1 MKANPQSTAQDL
13 RLTALSEFE
22 IRNSKTESLATKS
35 EPRISQSKM
44 AISPLRFS
52 KSKIRNPQSAILSFV
67 LVLLFPL
74 PGFSQEP
81 KDANVQPRAP
91 KAEFVNPP
99 SPEAVAA
106 NTPAVTPTILPPAPP
121 KSGDVLA
128 SASSKAQKDLDAAL
142 RELTATREK
151 IAGEKV
157 PMSQALSKA
166 EDDLAIA
173 RKQLETAQRTR
184 DLRNLDQS
192 TLKAEIKQRED
203 ENMYMLNLLNE
214 FSRNFG
220 EKGLHIT
227 ERTGHREKLDL
238 AKAAHENTT
247 ATREDKYQHSFAV
260 VEAALTRL
268 EDLMGGVTYPGA
280 ALDAKGG
287 LVEGKFAQ
295 VGPMVLFSN
304 PDGSVAGFA
313 SEAKGSKEPV
323 VKGAE
328 HSKLFGASFAA
339 LTSGQEGVIPS
350 DFTMGQALRN
360 LSNKNSIVR
369 TFIHGGPIMWPM
381 LFVAIAAVIVSLERT
396 LFIFM
401 ENRRRNESQVEQI
414 FSLVEKGDRPG
425 AIRIA
430 ESSTDYVARVL
441 GFALAHAE
449 LSISQAISKAS
460 AQEIQRFTRG
470 LPILDTIIT
479 AAPLLGLLGTVV
491 GMMNTF
497 SMMGGDEL
505 GAPAAITGGI
515 AEGLIATAFGLLIAI
530 ACLFPNSYL
539 NAKVETVQHEV
550 DDAGRR
556 LDLLLLAQKSF
567 QAHAAYSPA
576 LTSSTPPTSPR
587 TGSPPAPPPPTV
599 PSSSPAVSP
608 LLSPPLTAVPP
619 SQAAPPLPTSIRS
632 VPAIGKAKPTPVL
645 PTPPVSGIP
654 PKKKLGFPNLLGLLK
669 PKAPKPAGPAQGA
682 S

>member
-1 MKANPQSTAQDL
+1 MGDGHSKIKNP
-13 RLTALSEFE
+13 
-22 IRNSKTESLATKS
+22 
-35 EPRISQSKM
+35 
-44 AISPLRFS
+44 
-52 KSKIRNPQSAILSFV
+52 KSKIFPPQSPILYPQFLLSFF
-67 LVLLFPL
+67 LVLALGLAGPASAQQ
-74 PGFSQEP
+74 PT
-81 KDANVQPRAP
+81 DANVQPRAP

-106 NTPAVTPTILPPAPP
+106 NTPSPTPTVLPPIPP

-128 SASSKAQKDLDAAL
+128 SASTKARADLDAAL
-142 RELTATREK
+142 KELTATRER

-157 PMSQALSKA
+157 PLSQALSKA
-166 EDDLAIA
+166 EDELAIA

-192 TLKAEIKQRED
+192 SLKAEIKQRED
-203 ENMYMLNLLNE
+203 ENTYMLNLLNE
-214 FSRNFG
+214 FCRNFG
-220 EKGLHIT
+220 EKGLHIS
-227 ERTGHREKLDL
+227 ERKTHREKLEL

-247 ATREDKYQHSFAV
+247 ASREDKFQHSFAV

-268 EDLMGGVTYPGA
+268 EDLMGGVTYSGV

-313 SEAKGSKEPV
+313 SEAKGSKETV
-323 VKGAE
+323 LKGAE
-328 HSKLFGASFAA
+328 HAQVFGGAFASLVSKG
-339 LTSGQEGVIPS
+339 EGMIPS

-360 LSNKNSIVR
+360 LTNKNSIVR

-414 FSLVEKGDRPG
+414 FSLVENGDRPG
-425 AIRIA
+425 AIRVA

-460 AQEIQRFTRG
+460 ALEIQRFTRG

-479 AAPLLGLLGTVV
+479 AAPLLGLLGTVT

-505 GAPAAITGGI
+505 GAPTAITGGI

-556 LDLLLLAQKSF
+556 LDLLLLAQKTF
-567 QAHAAYSPA
+567 HG
-576 LTSSTPPTSPR
+576 TGGHGFPPP
-587 TGSPPAPPPPTV
+587 GSPPFPQPPSSGFPPPP
-599 PSSSPAVSP
+599 PPGASPASIP
-608 LLSPPLTAVPP
+608 
-619 SQAAPPLPTSIRS
+619 APPLP
-632 VPAIGKAKPTPVL
+632 VPLTKATGMAKPRPSGTL
-645 PTPPVSGIP
+645 PLAPGAGV
-654 PKKKLGFPNLLGLLK
+654 KKASSSSISQLFGFLK
-669 PKAPKPAGPAQGA
+669 PKSAKSSGPTPGA
-682 S
+682 V